1 MSFRPTQRST
11 SMELYQLR
19 SFAAIAELGQLTR
32 AAEKLHVSQPAV
44 SAQLKALED
53 KFGLTLFDRT
63 ANGMVLTAPGARL
76 LSEAEKILAAV
87 RVMDNVALSFK
98 GELQGKASIGT
109 LSDPSLTRIGEFMR
123 VALARHPLLEMELH
137 QGITGV
143 ALDQVRD
150 GLLDASFYYGELRHP
165 SVVGLPLRRLVF
177 RVVAPAAWADRLR
190 LVGWEQVAAMPWII
204 PPPIS
209 SHHQLAHTLLAQHGV
224 TPGRV
229 VEADQEAVIAS
240 LVVSGVG
247 MALMREEVAIEKAAA
262 GEVCIWND
270 AEIDSTL
277 WFITQ
282 RAREHDPVVHALNEM
297 QRELWTASSDP
308 DRVSSEV
315 LYRGLNP
322 ESRDNGSAQSSPQ
335 RT

>member
-1 MSFRPTQRST
+1 
-11 SMELYQLR
+11 MELYQLR

-32 AAEKLHVSQPAV
+32 AAEKLHLSQPAV

-53 KFGLTLFDRT
+53 TFGLTLFERT

-76 LSEAEKILAAV
+76 LTEAEKILAAV

-109 LSDPSLTRIGEFMR
+109 LGDPSLTRIGEFMSA
-123 VALARHPLLEMELH
+123 ALARHPLLEMELH
-137 QGITGV
+137 QGVTGV

-150 GLLDASFYYGELRHP
+150 GVLDASFYYGELRHP
-165 SVVGLPLRRLVF
+165 GVVGMPLRRLVF
-177 RVVAPAAWADRLR
+177 RVVAPAGWADRLR
-190 LVGWEQVAAMPWII
+190 LAEWQHVAAMPWII

-209 SHHQLAHTLLAQHGV
+209 SHHQLAHSLMHQHGV

-247 MALMREEVAIEKAAA
+247 IALMREEIALDKAAA
-262 GEVCIWND
+262 GEICIWND
-270 AEIDSTL
+270 EQIDTTL
-277 WFITQ
+277 WFATLRQ
-282 RAREHDPVVHALNEM
+282 RESDPVIQALIEI
-297 QRELWTASSDP
+297 QRDLWAVPANT
-308 DRVSSEV
+308 DR
-315 LYRGLNP
+315 
-322 ESRDNGSAQSSPQ
+322 A
-335 RT
+335 

>member
-1 MSFRPTQRST
+1 
-11 SMELYQLR
+11 MELYQLR

-53 KFGLTLFDRT
+53 KLGLALFERT
-63 ANGMVLTAPGARL
+63 ATGMVLTAPGARL
-76 LSEAEKILAAV
+76 LKEAEKVLAAA
-87 RVMDNVALSFK
+87 RDLQNVALSFK
-98 GELQGKASIGT
+98 GELAGKASIGT
-109 LSDPSLTRIGEFMR
+109 LSDPHLTRIGEFMN
-123 VALARHPLLEMELH
+123 ASLARHPLLEMELH
-137 QGITGV
+137 QGVTGT
-143 ALDQVRD
+143 ALDKVRD
-150 GLLDASFYYGELRHP
+150 GTLDASFYYGDLRHP
-165 SVVGLPLRRLVF
+165 NVIGLPLRRLTF

-190 LVGWEQVAAMPWII
+190 LSGWEQVAAMPWII

-209 SHHQLAHTLLAQHGV
+209 SHHHLAHSLLQQHGV

-247 MALMREEVAIEKAAA
+247 IALMREEVAYEKAAA

-270 AEIDSTL
+270 EQISTML

-282 RAREHDPVVHALNEM
+282 RQRENDPVIHALNEM
-297 QRELWTASSDP
+297 QRDLWSLSKPTERMPSHADNLVP
-308 DRVSSEV
+308 AAA
-315 LYRGLNP
+315 
-322 ESRDNGSAQSSPQ
+322 SRDTAATQ
-335 RT
+335 